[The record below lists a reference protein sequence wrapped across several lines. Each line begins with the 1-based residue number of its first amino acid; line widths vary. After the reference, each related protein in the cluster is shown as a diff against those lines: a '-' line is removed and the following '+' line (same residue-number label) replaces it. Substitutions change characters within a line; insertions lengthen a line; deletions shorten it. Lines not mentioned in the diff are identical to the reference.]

1 MACYLNI
8 FTVYIWTRT
17 FQKSFILMNQNSR
30 QNAENSKEKDF
41 CKLMNDSNFGY
52 DCRNNLGNC
61 QFVPI
66 FDDLKEITCLKL

>member
-1 MACYLNI
+1 
-8 FTVYIWTRT
+8 
-17 FQKSFILMNQNSR
+17 MNQNSR

-52 DCRNNLGNC
+52 DSRNNLGNC

-66 FDDLKEITCLKL
+66 FDDLKEITFCIKRID

>member
-1 MACYLNI
+1 
-8 FTVYIWTRT
+8 
-17 FQKSFILMNQNSR
+17 MNQNSR